1 MSLVIALARGVGTQA
16 TRTTTR
22 RTTRRRSTSVSVSVS
37 SVSSVSSVRSFTTH
51 KVFHIE
57 GACLPRTRTR
67 TRLRPRVPTPGPP
80 AGPGDT
86 KARITSGG
94 VRTRVR
100 MQSGTSGVRGA
111 AAQPPQEGFTEP
123 DQVKRFGDA
132 KKRKDP
138 RVLDID
144 SCYASEWMKGAR
156 ILITGANRGIGLALA
171 KEAARCGAVVVGACR
186 KTSKELDNV
195 GGVEV
200 IEGVEVTSEEAC
212 EALADKL
219 KDKQPLDVVV
229 NNAGYFPDVS
239 DDFTNGLNFSENLK
253 QYDICAVGPLR
264 VTAALVNKGC
274 IKQPGGKVVNI
285 TSQGGSALWRQVQNA
300 NKGGDYG
307 HHMCKAAA
315 NMCGVLMAEE
325 LRPKGIAVAN
335 LHPGFNRTEMTKKY
349 EHIWDIEGAV
359 ESEVGAKRVMHE
371 IGRCGL
377 LDSGAPFINCEDGLL
392 IPY

>member
-1 MSLVIALARGVGTQA
+1 MTGRTVFPLAPARRVHPQSRDMSAQS
-16 TRTTTR
+16 TT
-22 RTTRRRSTSVSVSVS
+22 
-37 SVSSVSSVRSFTTH
+37 
-51 KVFHIE
+51 K
-57 GACLPRTRTR
+57 
-67 TRLRPRVPTPGPP
+67 
-80 AGPGDT
+80 
-86 KARITSGG
+86 
-94 VRTRVR
+94 
-100 MQSGTSGVRGA
+100 GA
-111 AAQPPQEGFTEP
+111 AAQPPARGFTEP
-123 DQVKRFGDA
+123 DQVKRYADA
-132 KKRKDP
+132 KASGNK

-144 SCYASEWMKGAR
+144 SVYDPAWMKGAR
-156 ILITGANRGIGLALA
+156 VLVTGANRGIGLSLA

-186 KTSKELDNV
+186 KPSDELAAIENV
-195 GGVEV
+195 EIVD
-200 IEGVEVTSEEAC
+200 GVEVTSLAAC
-212 EALADKL
+212 EALAESL
-219 KDKQPLDVVV
+219 AGKDPIDVLI

-239 DDFTNGLNFSENLK
+239 DDFTGGLNFEENLK

-264 VTAALVNKGC
+264 VTAALVKKGC
-274 IKQPGGKVVNI
+274 LRQPGGKVINI

-335 LHPGFNRTEMTKKY
+335 LHPGFNRTAMTKKY

-359 ESEVGAKRVMHE
+359 ECEVGAKRVMHE
-371 IGRCGL
+371 IGRVGL